1 MMPPHQK
8 RVLEEKEQLDER
20 IEKLEGYLDDTDRVA
35 KLSPDERE
43 LLGRQLS
50 AMQEYSAILEE
61 RISLFRQ

>member
-1 MMPPHQK
+1 MPPYQK
-8 RVLEEKEQLDER
+8 RVLDEKEQLDER

-35 KLSPDERE
+35 KLSPDEQE